1 MRISVIVKPNSK
13 QNKVEKIEEN
23 KLIVYLKEPPKEN
36 RVNVELIEILS
47 EYFKVPK
54 SKISIIRG
62 LTGRQK
68 IIEIKDLR

>member
-36 RVNVELIEILS
+36 RANVELIEILS